1 MAQYGY
7 FQGGSGPSPIPANF
21 GQLATAGSAA
31 LQQGIMNASKSIGDA
46 LKERSEKAKKIK
58 EGGDIAGRA
67 LKMLAKDQDGVLP
80 NGQTL
85 AEIDLMTPQEKI
97 NEYQALQGFQS
108 LRGQS
113 AKTESIREGTEGQR
127 NTNEAFQEKNE
138 LQNRATEAQI
148 EAFGLNKKVKEQNQ
162 ARVNDTAGAMRNIGN
177 GAFMPGSREELNA
190 ATFDFPNADRT
201 ELAEFQALLAKNE
214 KGSWRPQVI
223 DVGGYKMVMTSPSS
237 AQYIGGDIPDG
248 VVKKPGY
255 QEIPDGD
262 GSQGIWDG
270 KKWTSIKHPSKGDL
284 DVRDFDT
291 NNNELLDEGEFN
303 AFKSAAMTKNAMYGM
318 MVGQPISGVEKGMSL
333 PKKQKKTTKGK
344 DLKPASAPTS
354 PRENENS
361 LSMEGFEKFKKQK
374 QGGN

>member
-31 LQQGIMNASKSIGDA
+31 LQQGIMSASKSIGDA
-46 LKERSEKAKKIK
+46 LKERTEKAKKLK

-67 LKMLAKDQDGVLP
+67 LKMLAKDRDGVLP
-80 NGQTL
+80 NGQTI

-108 LRGQS
+108 MSGEA

-127 NTNEAFQEKNE
+127 NINQAFTINNE
-138 LQNRATEAQI
+138 LAQQI
-148 EAFGLNKKVKEQNQ
+148 KREQIKGFGLDRKVKEQNQ
-162 ARVNDTAGAMRNIGN
+162 ARINDTAGAMRNIGS
-177 GAFMPGSREELNA
+177 GAFMPGSREELDA

-214 KGSWRPQVI
+214 KGSWRPQVV

-237 AQYIGGDIPDG
+237 AQYIGGDIPAG
-248 VVKKPGY
+248 IVNKPGY
-255 QEIPDGD
+255 QDIPDGD

-270 KKWTSIKHPSKGDL
+270 KKWTSIKHPDEKL

-291 NNNELLDEGEFN
+291 DGNQILSEGEYN
-303 AFKSAAMTKNAMYGM
+303 AFKSAAMEANPMYGM
-318 MVGQPISGVEKGMSL
+318 SLGVAGVKVGMKL
-333 PKKQKKTTKGK
+333 PKKQKKTTKAK
-344 DLKPASAPTS
+344 DPEQSSNTS
-354 PRENENS
+354 PRENENT
-361 LSMEGFEKFKKQK
+361 LSMEGLRKHKLQK
-374 QGGN
+374 QGGK